1 MLALES
7 VKGQGR
13 ASVWHV
19 HAVKMAD
26 ENMDDSWLVV
36 LRPSRLSRSSIGLK
50 STNDNGNGSRSENV
64 SRRFKS
70 GTVIQVSRMK

>member
-1 MLALES
+1 MLALEP

-26 ENMDDSWLVV
+26 ENMDDSWSVISD
-36 LRPSRLSRSSIGLK
+36 PSRLSR
-50 STNDNGNGSRSENV
+50 
-64 SRRFKS
+64 
-70 GTVIQVSRMK
+70 